1 MCRGNDN
8 RTADRAE
15 EFGNSPGRAH
25 CASQLT
31 AGKLLFSLL
40 FTNALPGDFCCI
52 LSSPFSVLATSRCHA
67 ARALLCYAWGK
78 RTQRVQPWSPDLML
92 FCHPS
97 FLVSPALLLP
107 CPFCIPLLLT
117 CSFALLCSCPL
128 RLMLSLSPVLLTFCD
143 FSFLFSFL
151 PTLLHFSS
159 PALLPSLP
167 SALLPSWY
175 HTDTPTLQAEP
186 GDSRMLRDFTWK
198 STSSVN

>member
-1 MCRGNDN
+1 MGQKDSWKARGRLIQQHVNVDLPPKHMCRGNDN

-15 EFGNSPGRAH
+15 EFGKSPGRCQGSLWCRAH

-52 LSSPFSVLATSRCHA
+52 LSSPFSVLATSRYHA

-97 FLVSPALLLP
+97 FLVSPALLL
-107 CPFCIPLLLT
+107 FCFPAL
-117 CSFALLCSCPL
+117 FA
-128 RLMLSLSPVLLTFCD
+128 
-143 FSFLFSFL
+143 FLFS
-151 PTLLHFSS
+151 
-159 PALLPSLP
+159 
-167 SALLPSWY
+167 
-175 HTDTPTLQAEP
+175 
-186 GDSRMLRDFTWK
+186 
-198 STSSVN
+198 